1 MKTSVT
7 EKKDT
12 PITIT
17 DAPKVSFADG
27 EQAGDLLL
35 NFYRALGWNGDD
47 FLDPCKVR
55 TTNEVYNSLLDQM
68 REQYPDTIRVGMF
81 MVNIGPGVDDDIP
94 QGKVYLLE
102 GWTKPADSE
111 KGDVN
116 VA

>member
-12 PITIT
+12 PIAIV

-47 FLDPCKVR
+47 SLDPCKVR
-55 TTNEVYNSLLDQM
+55 TTKEVYDGLLDQM

-81 MVNIGPGVDDDIP
+81 MVNIGPSVDYDIP

-102 GWTKPADSE
+102 GWIKPAVSE
-111 KGDVN
+111 EGDDN